1 MYETYLVDVQYNNII
16 YSTNMLIIVISNII
30 DLVNHDNHFLFFIFF
45 HIEILVKFNTQFAKL
60 VKFTLLKKFPIYL

>member
-30 DLVNHDNHFLFFIFF
+30 DLVNHDNHFFIIIIF

-60 VKFTLLKKFPIYL
+60 VEFTLFKKFPIYL